1 MAIIFN
7 EEGLNDIQPPCV
19 AQTFHNHNAVLYKV
33 FAIGETH
40 HIVERPSIKNFSSM
54 GKIKKLWLVYG
65 SKDHCL
71 SWKKSDPV
79 PVSVRIINLYFF
91 FLQTNQPF
99 SLIPMMCQSR
109 TVQIIS
115 QR

>member
-54 GKIKKLWLVYG
+54 GKIKKLWLVLEL
-65 SKDHCL
+65 HVL
-71 SWKKSDPV
+71 SF
-79 PVSVRIINLYFF
+79 N
-91 FLQTNQPF
+91 FLHITK
-99 SLIPMMCQSR
+99 
-109 TVQIIS
+109 
-115 QR
+115 